1 MDRGLKRDEA
11 NMLEKA
17 LHDSQLPRP
26 KPISVVHDS
35 QLPRPK
41 PIPVVHDSG
50 ADQTSTKSFSMKWL
64 AKIQSAVSGMFNPT
78 PKHSS
83 GNLPQ
88 ELTHGPYRC
97 TSWEQQEG
105 LQCGLHSVR
114 NVVSNLYPDA
124 LPREGLPTLGAMHY
138 QFRQYLATIN
148 REERATLARR
158 MGIRADQLELA
169 PYADNQSGFW
179 PEQVLQ
185 RYLETIGGRSA
196 GLAMDRRYLKLDG
209 QVPTPDAWIINR
221 ENSHWYAYVHCDTA
235 QSIQE
240 SRNTCGTRIWWN
252 VDSLGPRFIGN
263 DADMQAE
270 IHRLLSSGRT
280 HTFFTV
286 NRDGL
291 QDRYGNCMLP

>member
-26 KPISVVHDS
+26 KPISPVH
-35 QLPRPK
+35 
-41 PIPVVHDSG
+41 HSG
-50 ADQTSTKSFSMKWL
+50 ADQTSTKSKWW
-64 AKIQSAVSGMFNPT
+64 AKVQSAVTAFSGMFNPT
-78 PKHSS
+78 P